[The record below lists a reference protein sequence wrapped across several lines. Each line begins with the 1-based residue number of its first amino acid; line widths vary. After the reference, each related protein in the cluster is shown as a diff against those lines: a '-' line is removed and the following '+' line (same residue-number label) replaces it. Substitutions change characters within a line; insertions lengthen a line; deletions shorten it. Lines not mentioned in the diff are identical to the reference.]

1 MDDRKSTSRGYFY
14 LGNNV
19 FSWMSKNKNSVSLSM
34 AKAEYIAVG
43 SCCTQLLWMKKILH
57 DYGIP

>member
-14 LGNNV
+14 LGNNF